1 MNNNKR
7 HYIIPIFVSH
17 RGCPHDCIFCN
28 QKKITGSGG
37 DVSGEEVKSKI
48 EEYLKTIPKENTHI
62 ELAFFG
68 GSFTAI
74 PIEQQKELLG
84 AVQSYLKQGVIRNI
98 RVSTRPDC
106 INEEV
111 IEILKYYGV
120 KIVELGVQSMD
131 EEVLKI
137 SNRGHSSEDVVNA
150 VALLKQSGFIVG
162 VQVMVGLP
170 GDTKEK
176 SIDTVLKLV
185 KLKPHIARIYP
196 ALVIRNTYMEQMYYK
211 GLFKPF
217 SLEKT
222 IDICKELLI
231 IFEMNNIEVIRIG
244 LQPTEN
250 IMEGKE
256 VVAGPFHPS
265 MRQLVV
271 AALYRDLLE
280 DTISSMMPIDDVELF
295 VNPKEIS
302 DIIGQKRAN
311 IEYLKERFNIR
322 NIAIIQTTEIDKQSL
337 IVKSGEYMRKMSI
350 KNIYKI
356 LEK

>member
-1 MNNNKR
+1 MNKR

-37 DVSGEEVKSKI
+37 DVSGDEVKLKI
-48 EEYLKTIPKENTHI
+48 DEYLKTIPRENTRI

-84 AVQSYLKQGVIRNI
+84 AVQDYLKQGVISNI
-98 RVSTRPDC
+98 RISTRPDC
-106 INEEV
+106 IDEKIIEV
-111 IEILKYYGV
+111 LKYYGV

-131 EEVLKI
+131 EEVLKL
-137 SNRGHSSEDVVNA
+137 SNRGHSTEAVVNA
-150 VALLKQSGFIVG
+150 IALLKQNGFIVG

-170 GDTKEK
+170 GDTKQK
-176 SIDTVLKLV
+176 SIDTVRRLV
-185 KLKPHIARIYP
+185 SLKPHIARIYP

-211 GLFKPF
+211 GLYNPF

-222 IDICKELLI
+222 IDICKKLLI
-231 IFEMNNIEVIRIG
+231 IFERNNIEVIRIG

-250 IMEGKE
+250 IDEGKE

-271 AALYRDLLE
+271 AALYRDVLE
-280 DTISSMMPIDDVELF
+280 YAISSIIPIDNVEIY

-311 IEYLKERFNIR
+311 IEYLKEKFNIR
-322 NIAIIQTTEIDKQSL
+322 NVAIFQTSKIEKQS
-337 IVKSGEYMRKMSI
+337 ITVKSDEYMRKMSI
-350 KNIYKI
+350 KDLYDV

>member
-1 MNNNKR
+1 MNKR

-37 DVSGEEVKSKI
+37 DVSGDEVKSKI

-84 AVQSYLKQGVIRNI
+84 AVQSYLKQGVISNI
-98 RVSTRPDC
+98 RISTRPDC
-106 INEEV
+106 IDEEV
-111 IEILKYYGV
+111 IEILKLYGV

-131 EEVLKI
+131 EEVLKL
-137 SNRGHSSEDVVNA
+137 SNRGHSTEDVVNA
-150 VALLKQSGFIVG
+150 ITLLKQRGFTVG

-170 GDTKEK
+170 GDTEEK
-176 SIDTVLKLV
+176 SIDTVQKLV
-185 KLKPHIARIYP
+185 ALKPHIARIYP

-211 GLFKPF
+211 GLYKPF

-222 IDICKELLI
+222 ILICKKLLI
-231 IFEMNNIEVIRIG
+231 IFQRNNIDVIRIG

-250 IMEGKE
+250 IVEGKE

-271 AALYRDLLE
+271 AAIYRDMLVYI
-280 DTISSMMPIDDVELF
+280 ISSMMPIDNVEIHI
-295 VNPKEIS
+295 NPKEIS

-311 IEYLKERFNIR
+311 IEYLKEWFNIR
-322 NIAIIQTTEIDKQSL
+322 NVAVIQSLAIDKQSI
-337 IVKSGEYMRKMSI
+337 IVKSGENMRKMSL
-350 KNIYKI
+350 KDLYNV

>member
-1 MNNNKR
+1 MNKR

-37 DVSGEEVKSKI
+37 DVSGDEVKSKI

-84 AVQSYLKQGVIRNI
+84 AVQSYLKQGVISNI
-98 RVSTRPDC
+98 RISTRPDC

-111 IEILKYYGV
+111 IEILKLYGV

-131 EEVLKI
+131 EEVLKL
-137 SNRGHSSEDVVNA
+137 SNRGHSTEDVVNA
-150 VALLKQSGFIVG
+150 ITLLKQRGFTVG

-170 GDTKEK
+170 GDTEEK
-176 SIDTVLKLV
+176 SIDTVQKLV
-185 KLKPHIARIYP
+185 ALKPHIARIYP

-211 GLFKPF
+211 GLYKPF

-222 IDICKELLI
+222 IEICKRLLI
-231 IFEMNNIEVIRIG
+231 IFEKNNIEVIRIG

-250 IMEGKE
+250 IVEGKE
-256 VVAGPFHPS
+256 VVAGPFHPA

-271 AALYRDLLE
+271 AAIYRDMLVYI
-280 DTISSMMPIDDVELF
+280 ISSMMPIDNVEIHI
-295 VNPKEIS
+295 NPKEIS
-302 DIIGQKRAN
+302 DIIGQKRTN
-311 IEYLKERFNIR
+311 IEYLRERFNIR
-322 NIAIIQTTEIDKQSL
+322 NVAVIQTSTIDKQSI
-337 IVKSGEYMRKMSI
+337 IVKSGENMRKMSL
-350 KNIYKI
+350 KDLYNV

>member
-1 MNNNKR
+1 MNKR

-37 DVSGEEVKSKI
+37 DVSGDEVKSKI

-84 AVQSYLKQGVIRNI
+84 AVQSYLKQGVISNI
-98 RVSTRPDC
+98 RISTRPDC
-106 INEEV
+106 IDEEI
-111 IEILKYYGV
+111 IEILKLYGV

-131 EEVLKI
+131 EEVLRL
-137 SNRGHSSEDVVNA
+137 SNRGHCTEDVVNA
-150 VALLKQSGFIVG
+150 IAILKQRGFTVG

-170 GDTKEK
+170 GDTEEK
-176 SIDTVLKLV
+176 SIDTVKKLV
-185 KLKPHIARIYP
+185 AMKPHIARIYP

-211 GLFKPF
+211 GLYKPF

-222 IDICKELLI
+222 IEICKRLLI
-231 IFEMNNIEVIRIG
+231 IFEKNNIEVIRIG

-250 IMEGKE
+250 IVEGKE
-256 VVAGPFHPS
+256 VVAGPFHPA

-271 AALYRDLLE
+271 AAIYRDMLE
-280 DTISSMMPIDDVELF
+280 YIISRMMPIDNIEIHI
-295 VNPKEIS
+295 NPKEIS
-302 DIIGQKRAN
+302 DIIGQKRTN

-322 NIAIIQTTEIDKQSL
+322 NVAVIQSSTIDKQSI
-337 IVKSGEYMRKMSI
+337 IVKSGEYMRKMSL
-350 KNIYKI
+350 KDLYNV

>member
-1 MNNNKR
+1 MNKR

-37 DVSGEEVKSKI
+37 DVSGDEVKSKI

-84 AVQSYLKQGVIRNI
+84 AVQSYLKQGIISNI
-98 RVSTRPDC
+98 RISTRPDC
-106 INEEV
+106 IDEEV
-111 IEILKYYGV
+111 TEILKHYGV

-131 EEVLKI
+131 EEVLRL
-137 SNRGHSSEDVVNA
+137 SNRGHSTEDVVNA
-150 VALLKQSGFIVG
+150 IAILKQRGFTVG

-170 GDTKEK
+170 GDTEEK
-176 SIDTVLKLV
+176 SIDTVKKLV
-185 KLKPHIARIYP
+185 AMKPHIARIYP

-211 GLFKPF
+211 GLYKPF

-222 IDICKELLI
+222 IEICKRLLI
-231 IFEMNNIEVIRIG
+231 IFEKNNIEVIRIG

-250 IMEGKE
+250 IVEGKE
-256 VVAGPFHPS
+256 VAAGPFHPA

-271 AALYRDLLE
+271 AAIYRDMLE
-280 DTISSMMPIDDVELF
+280 CIISRMMPIDNIEIH

-302 DIIGQKRAN
+302 DIIGQKRTN

-322 NIAIIQTTEIDKQSL
+322 NVAVVQTSTIDKQSI
-337 IVKSGEYMRKMSI
+337 IVKSGEYMRKMSL
-350 KNIYKI
+350 KDLYNV